1 MSVGVKR
8 LSPTSRINARRRG
21 VDKPAWGILYAME
34 DEKSVNLKRKII
46 EKGVKQLLDEAK
58 VPLRAH
64 LKVVKELKL
73 ALDRHKK
80 DQSDWKG
87 VLDQHEKG
95 LKTHAEL
102 SDKHVE
108 QVNAL
113 GSEIQRLSER
123 DWTGPQG
130 ESGQDGNDAKEV
142 DIEGLASLVL
152 SRIPP
157 AKDGIDG
164 NHGKDA
170 ETPSV
175 DALVEAV
182 VARVQ
187 KGDVLHISHVK
198 GASGFIKD
206 GIRYRFEELM
216 HGSGSGTG
224 SSGITLIPVTG
235 TRDDSNVTFTVT
247 TTPTVLNINGG
258 LYEKTGGSITWS
270 IAGTTIT
277 LSSPVGTGGS
287 ISGLK

>member
-1 MSVGVKR
+1 
-8 LSPTSRINARRRG
+8 
-21 VDKPAWGILYAME
+21 ME
-34 DEKSVNLKRKII
+34 DEKSVKLKRQII

-164 NHGKDA
+164 NHGKDGI
-170 ETPSV
+170 THPV

-216 HGSGSGTG
+216 HGSGKSSGSTGFQQPTSGTVNG
-224 SSGITLIPVTG
+224 VNAVFVWATAPSVIVVDQGRPMQKVSSDGTINWTG
-235 TRDDSNVTFTVT
+235 TT
-247 TTPTVLNINGG
+247 TT
-258 LYEKTGGSITWS
+258 
-270 IAGTTIT
+270 T
-277 LSSPVGTGGS
+277 LAVAPNFDIFASA
-287 ISGLK
+287 